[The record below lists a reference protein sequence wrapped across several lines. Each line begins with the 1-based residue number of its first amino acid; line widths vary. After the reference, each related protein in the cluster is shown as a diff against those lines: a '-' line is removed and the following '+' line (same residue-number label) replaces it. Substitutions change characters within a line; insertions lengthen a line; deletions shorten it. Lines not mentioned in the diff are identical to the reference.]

1 MAEGQHQTECQSS
14 EETALFSTVLIS
26 SGQDGQQLLK
36 PNANLMDSI
45 RVIVT
50 ALVKEGFGLRLFSGN
65 ISLRLDGISNGDSLK
80 EFSFQF

>member
-45 RVIVT
+45 KVIVT
-50 ALVKEGFGLRLFSGN
+50 ALVKEFGLRLFSGN
-65 ISLRLDGISNGDSLK
+65 ISIRLDGISNGDSLK
-80 EFSFQF
+80 EFSFQV